1 MARDDFD
8 DRPVAPGGRP
18 TGGMDGFFANTP
30 LAIILA
36 VVLFFCCWPIGL
48 VLGIVGVATCKH
60 PDAKRNAMIML
71 ALSAVAVVITI
82 IYWVVMGAAAFQLQ
96 PVPAPGP

>member
-8 DRPVAPGGRP
+8 DRPVSGTERP
-18 TGGMDGFFANTP
+18 AGGMDGFFANTP

-36 VVLFFCCWPIGL
+36 IVLFFCCWPIGL
-48 VLGIVGVATCKH
+48 VLGIIGVATCKN

-71 ALSAVAVVITI
+71 GLSVLAIVISI
-82 IYWVVMGAAAFQLQ
+82 IYYAVMGAAAFQFGQ
-96 PVPAPGP
+96 PK